1 MPEFRRDRSGAVIIS
16 YSEKELEEDI
26 GYRLMRLE
34 ERVMEL
40 ERLLKE
46 VVDVVL
52 YLKRE
57 VEPTKVT
64 PSPCSLG

>member
-1 MPEFRRDRSGAVIIS
+1 MPEFKRDRSGAVIIS
-16 YSEKELEEDI
+16 YSEKELEENI

-52 YLKRE
+52 YFRE
-57 VEPTKVT
+57 ERNT
-64 PSPCSLG
+64 

>member
-1 MPEFRRDRSGAVIIS
+1 MPEFKRDRSGAVIIS
-16 YSEKELEEDI
+16 YSEKELEENI

-34 ERVMEL
+34 ERVVEL

-52 YLKRE
+52 YFRE
-57 VEPTKVT
+57 ERNT
-64 PSPCSLG
+64 